1 MPGYTLP
8 LLLLALLTA
17 CGTQPKTEEKP
28 ARNTAVAPPVTP
40 QTKDSVARTATPA
53 THEQAEQAI
62 QREPSQGS
70 VEARPMQ
77 FRCISEEDFQQE
89 IAIGNIMVDTLQQRF
104 LISAEWHKPTLL
116 YYRSPSCPNGWI
128 ETRLELVGEWLWN
141 SAVTLDTVRLAPTG
155 PPAVLLKFSSETSL
169 HHWSISNEGINIIDV
184 SAEPVLLLKAGTASH
199 EGGYTGDDETDS
211 TDTQRE
217 EHSFE
222 VVQSQSIKVRNQLI
236 VVEPAVEDGQYALHS
251 VPPGTY
257 RYRHG
262 KMIRIRK

>member
-1 MPGYTLP
+1 MPGYTL
-8 LLLLALLTA
+8 LFLLLALLTA
-17 CGTQPKTEEKP
+17 CGTQPKTDEKLV
-28 ARNTAVAPPVTP
+28 RNTAVAHTVIL
-40 QTKDSVARTATPA
+40 QVKDSVARPVTSA

-62 QREPSQGS
+62 RREPSQGS
-70 VEARPMQ
+70 VEARSMP
-77 FRCISEEDFQQE
+77 FRCIGDEDFQQE
-89 IAIGNIMVDTLQQRF
+89 IAIGNIMVDTLLKRF

-141 SAVTLDTVRLAPTG
+141 REVTLDTVRLAPTG
-155 PPAVLLKFSSETSL
+155 PPAVLVKFSSETSL

-184 SAEPVLLLKAGTASH
+184 STEPVLLLKAGTVSH

-217 EHSFE
+217 EHSFG

-251 VPPGTY
+251 VSPGTY

-262 KMIRIRK
+262 RMIRIRK